1 MTKYAEILEKYTDSI
16 LIQGIRKQDSTIL
29 QYIYRKYYPS
39 VERYILNNQGDNQDA
54 MDIFQEAIII
64 TYRKSL
70 NPDFQLESS
79 LKTYIISISKYL
91 WLKDLR
97 NKKTEDEALVTYAI
111 TEIPQDIDEE
121 FIKKHQR
128 YKIFQE
134 NYKLLSKECQKV
146 LNLYFKEIPIAE
158 IAKRLNYKSTNFV
171 KKKKYECKERLIQ
184 LIKKDSRYK
193 EDE

>member
-1 MTKYAEILEKYTDSI
+1 MEKYTDSI

-39 VERYILNNQGDNQDA
+39 VEHLILKNRGDKQDA
-54 MDIFQEAIII
+54 RDIFQEAIII
-64 TYRKSL
+64 VYRKSL
-70 NPDFQLESS
+70 DPEFLLESS
-79 LKTYIISISKYL
+79 LKTYLISISKYL

-111 TEIPQDIDEE
+111 TEVPQDLDEE

-128 YKIFQE
+128 YKIYQE
-134 NYKLLSKECQKV
+134 NYKLLSKECQK
-146 LNLYFKEIPIAE
+146 LLSLYFKEIPIAD
-158 IAKRLNYKSTNFV
+158 IAKRLNYKSKNFV

-193 EDE
+193 KDE